1 MSEAE
6 SEFARTCLILYFS
19 ADRLKVHG
27 LPESVDQGDYTVS
40 ILPRLYSAPLED
52 VKKVDIVIY
61 DIASKQEAEL
71 AEPLVQQYRY
81 VVNRWISFNWRYPLF
96 DVAIRYDLMAMGRRA
111 MNHRRGIYK
120 QMAPLDQEIRKL
132 AIRLGELMD
141 KDKSGNVEYP
151 DFAASALDIG
161 ISVTDAEFQA
171 LLETVSPGSDHL
183 TTKAIEGFLRY
194 GGEEKT
200 LKAVITKL
208 ISAHELTD
216 AMSSTAAKRFGVART
231 RPIEADCKVSIGTG
245 DFVPGASLDVN
256 ISNKISDAE
265 WEDIAVGE
273 LLPVERENCVMLA
286 WDLCPEITDAMAEEY
301 VEHWFR
307 QRHFLESIA
316 HLRGSKRSF
325 VMATSLISW
334 KFRLHNR
341 RLYIFGIVSLPML
354 ISLSKQFDSLTPF
367 LDPDLMSLRLNA
379 HLSTQSN
386 LLDILTFGADRIGTV
401 LLQRAEGWIKTFIC
415 EKVQK
420 LAEVFVTYIMTASST
435 TEVVPAVQSVIGLLA
450 VGKLDLNLPSV
461 DALPLSFISDIKDIC
476 ELLFRDITEKCDESA
491 LTQYFYVSLL
501 CRTSQTLSCT

>member
-1 MSEAE
+1 MHA
-6 SEFARTCLILYFS
+6 
-19 ADRLKVHG
+19 
-27 LPESVDQGDYTVS
+27 LPKSVDQGDYTVS
-40 ILPRLYSAPLED
+40 VLPRLYSASLED
-52 VKKVDIVIY
+52 VKEVDIVIY

-111 MNHRRGIYK
+111 MNHRRGLYK

-132 AIRLGELMD
+132 ATRLGELMD

-151 DFAASALDIG
+151 DFAASALDLG
-161 ISVTDAEFQA
+161 FTVTDAEFQA

-216 AMSSTAAKRFGVART
+216 QMSSTAARRFGVTRV
-231 RPIEADCKVSIGTG
+231 RPIEADCKVSIGAG
-245 DFVPGASLDVN
+245 DFVPGASVDVS

-265 WEDIAVGE
+265 WEDMAIGE

-286 WDLCPEITDAMAEEY
+286 WDLCPDISDAMAEEY

-316 HLRGSKRSF
+316 HLGSEKRSF
-325 VMATSLISW
+325 ILATSLISW

-341 RLYIFGIVSLPML
+341 RLYVFGIVSLPML
-354 ISLSKQFDSLTPF
+354 ISFSKKFDSLTPF

-379 HLSTQSN
+379 HFSTQSN
-386 LLDILTFGADRIGTV
+386 LLDLLTFSADRMGTV

-420 LAEVFVTYIMTASST
+420 LVELFVTYAVTASSVK
-435 TEVVPAVQSVIGLLA
+435 EVLQAVGGLIGLLA

-461 DALPLSFISDIKDIC
+461 DALPLSFISEIKDTC
-476 ELLFRDITEKCDESA
+476 ENFFRDTTEMCEENPLA
-491 LTQYFYVSLL
+491 QYFYVSLYTGL
-501 CRTSQTLSCT
+501 REHFLPRD